1 MQPDHKTTREPE
13 RGPPFKAC
21 AKCEAAQDV
30 ALLCGPCA
38 DRFAD
43 HLMADPA
50 FASTMAAQSKEH
62 HWFKSAETYEKARAR
77 GRALAEAAAA
87 KRTAGT

>member
-1 MQPDHKTTREPE
+1 MADRQPVQATTREPK
-13 RGPPFKAC
+13 RGPPFQAC
-21 AKCEAAQDV
+21 AKCDAVQDV

-50 FASTMAAQSKEH
+50 FAATIAAWEAINLPGDASD
-62 HWFKSAETYEKARAR
+62 AR
-77 GRALAEAAAA
+77 
-87 KRTAGT
+87 

>member
-1 MQPDHKTTREPE
+1 VTDNPVQNPTRKPE
-13 RGPPFKAC
+13 RGPSFKSC
-21 AKCEAAQDV
+21 PKCEAVEDV

-50 FASTMAAQSKEH
+50 FAATMAAWEAMNLPGDASD
-62 HWFKSAETYEKARAR
+62 
-77 GRALAEAAAA
+77 GR
-87 KRTAGT
+87 

>member
-1 MQPDHKTTREPE
+1 MADQTTTREAD
-13 RGPPFKAC
+13 RGPAFKPC
-21 AKCEAAQDV
+21 AKCEAVQDV

-50 FASTMAAQSKEH
+50 FAATMAAWE
-62 HWFKSAETYEKARAR
+62 AMNLPGEK
-77 GRALAEAAAA
+77 
-87 KRTAGT
+87 